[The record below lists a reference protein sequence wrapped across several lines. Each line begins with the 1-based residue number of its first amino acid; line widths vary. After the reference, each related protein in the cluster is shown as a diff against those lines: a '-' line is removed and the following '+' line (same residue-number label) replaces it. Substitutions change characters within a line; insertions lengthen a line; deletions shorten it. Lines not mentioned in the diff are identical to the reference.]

1 MRKPR
6 TLDADALFQYAL
18 RALSARAHAAGELR
32 EKLRRRAEREEDVAP
47 VLTRLKEHGY
57 LDDRRFAETYSA
69 SRLENE
75 GFGRARVLSDLRK
88 RRVAPAV
95 ASQAVARVYKDADEP
110 ALIEAFLR
118 RKFRAA
124 PLAQYLAEPKHLAA
138 AYRRLRA
145 AGFSSGNA
153 IAVLKRFAREAETLD
168 SLADE
173 PEPED

>member
-6 TLDADALFQYAL
+6 TLDAEALFQYAL
-18 RALSARAHAAGELR
+18 RALAARAHAAGELR

-47 VLTRLKEHGY
+47 VLARLKEYGY

-69 SRLENE
+69 SRLQNE

-95 ASQAVARVYKDADEP
+95 AGQAVERVYKDADEP

-124 PLAQYLAEPKHLAA
+124 PLEQYLVDPKHLAA

-153 IAVLKRFAREAETLD
+153 IAVLKRFARAAEELD

-173 PEPED
+173 PEPEA